1 MARQWSKRSLGAL
14 IIGAMLVGAAADRA
28 ISRLDVQAMSD
39 AEKNKQV
46 RKDLLSILLPS
57 QSLYASRSLSLDG
70 DVWLHTRA
78 SATPYK
84 TLCQRDTLS
93 LFYKTIEDTGRYQ
106 ERPALPYKL
115 ETSRSYRFVGTPR
128 PEYMAEAEEAEEPR
142 SPFVGE
148 CRKADNTD
156 PKEEWTGWIQADSP
170 EMAMEGGFAML
181 ALKEWAGVDA
191 NQYANCVS
199 EKDPKACKE
208 QVSYALNLD
217 SISGVGS
224 CEADAP
230 DRICLVLG
238 RFSTLFMIQ
247 ARKTDKPMQAA
258 DILSVD
264 YEIQIIV
271 T

>member
-1 MARQWSKRSLGAL
+1 MQQWSKRSLAAL
-14 IIGAMLVGAAADRA
+14 TIGAMLVGAAADRA
-28 ISRLDVQAMSD
+28 ISRADAMAMSD

-57 QSLYASRSLSLDG
+57 QSLYKSNRLSLDG

-84 TLCQRDTLS
+84 TLCQRDTLL

-106 ERPALPYKL
+106 DRPALPYKL
-115 ETSRSYRFVGTPR
+115 QAERSYRFVGTPK
-128 PEYMAEAEEAEEPR
+128 PEYVAEAEAADEPR
-142 SPFVGE
+142 SPFAGE
-148 CRKADNTD
+148 CRKADKTD
-156 PKEEWTGWIQADSP
+156 PNEEWTGWIQADSP

-181 ALKEWAGVDA
+181 ALKEWAGVA
-191 NQYANCVS
+191 TNQYGNCLA
-199 EKDPKACKE
+199 ENDPKACKE
-208 QVSYALNLD
+208 QAAYALSLD
-217 SISGVGS
+217 SIDGVDR
-224 CEADAP
+224 CEAKAP
-230 DRICLVLG
+230 DQICLGLG
-238 RFSTLFMIQ
+238 RFGTLFTIQ
-247 ARKTDKPMQAA
+247 ARKTGKPMQAA